1 MTNGFQLEE
10 YSNPSLRKAHRDPI
24 ELQVESPLW
33 LQPGADSNRLEIVR
47 QNYQVFGTYKL
58 PEGYELAYV
67 PANAIVEP
75 LSPSSNNSD
84 QNPVRKSEFKL
95 SSVYSF
101 ASALVSIIQI
111 IYALT
116 GLYRSR
122 GDQVSKYGYAAFS
135 FTVLPYVIM
144 SFVNLLGNLVT
155 PRYSTLYLVRTEMM
169 DEASRRGGEFQ
180 GMIGNLPSAQLEVED
195 TFVFSAALK
204 ESSQEMWE
212 FQLSNK
218 IYLSGEVEP
227 VTAEKI
233 ELARDPDEEHMEADS
248 LGSGNPKKTLSA
260 HEGELTIPVP
270 SSDSHETN
278 EKENLEK
285 KNSKED
291 KKPLLICPNCYQ
303 FKTIEESPGKF
314 LSTANPKQ
322 YYLVGQRL
330 LFLVRVLVA
339 ALPLAVIG
347 GMSQFKIGSSTVA
360 QRAWTMSWLAVGMGL
375 PVQPFLSL
383 LITQAFTGLVDNA
396 RKMVRKEADG
406 RVKKLFWR
414 YVSENFAY
422 VLCLGLF
429 GAPAFGGFVVVAQM
443 LRESASCEVI

>member
-1 MTNGFQLEE
+1 MG
-10 YSNPSLRKAHRDPI
+10 S
-24 ELQVESPLW
+24 
-33 LQPGADSNRLEIVR
+33 
-47 QNYQVFGTYKL
+47 NYQVFGTYKI

-67 PANAIVEP
+67 PPNAVIEP
-75 LSPSSNNSD
+75 VSLSGDSTD
-84 QNPVRKSEFKL
+84 QSPIEKSEYKL

-111 IYALT
+111 TYALT

-180 GMIGNLPSAQLEVED
+180 GIVGNLQSTHLEVED
-195 TFVFSAALK
+195 TFVFSATLK
-204 ESSQEMWE
+204 DSSQERWE
-212 FQLSNK
+212 LQLAEN

-227 VTAEKI
+227 MTAEKEETAI
-233 ELARDPDEEHMEADS
+233 EPDEEHAEAALPASDD
-248 LGSGNPKKTLSA
+248 PKETLSI
-260 HEGELTIPVP
+260 HEGELTVPVQSCP
-270 SSDSHETN
+270 SHETT
-278 EKENLEK
+278 EKQILEIVK
-285 KNSKED
+285 SKED

-303 FKTIEESPGKF
+303 FKSIEESRSKF
-314 LSTANPKQ
+314 FSPSNPKQ
-322 YYLVGQRL
+322 YHLIGKWLVQI
-330 LFLVRVLVA
+330 VRISIA

-375 PVQPFLSL
+375 PFHPLLSVT
-383 LITQAFTGLVDNA
+383 IIRDFTGLVDNA
-396 RKMVRKEADG
+396 GKMARKEADA
-406 RVKKLFWR
+406 RTTTLFFN
-414 YVSENFAY
+414 YVAESVGY
-422 VLCLGLF
+422 IIGLGLVF
-429 GAPAFGGFVVVAQM
+429 APAIGGFFVVAQM
-443 LRESASCEVI
+443 LKDSASCEVI